1 MNVEIS
7 ADIILY
13 SVAAIFGAGGFVQM
27 VRSQLNK
34 SSLTDDSQ
42 SDVIADLSSRVQDI
56 ETKQSVQSALISHI
70 DTSVSELRLTN
81 KELARC
87 ISTLETAVVKLST
100 IVDLIIGNKG

>member
-7 ADIILY
+7 TDVILY

-34 SSLTDDSQ
+34 ASLTDDSQ
-42 SDVIADLSSRVQDI
+42 CDVIAELSSRVQDI
-56 ETKQSVQSALISHI
+56 ETKQSVQSTLINHI
-70 DTSVSELRLTN
+70 DTTVTDLRVTN